1 MPNVNQTL
9 FIVIF
14 ALIALILVL
23 LTYVC
28 WLKRIKRQVKKD
40 ILADQH
46 RLEQQELGQAL
57 SSSQLQQLK
66 PVLLQQLFAQ
76 DLQRQRAERAEQTE
90 NPFEDTPQYTPAS
103 DAHMLVNIH
112 DSSET
117 DATIIHTGQEMNNRR
132 VEGRR

>member
-1 MPNVNQTL
+1 MPNLNQTL

-14 ALIALILVL
+14 ALIGLILVL

-28 WLKRIKRQVKKD
+28 WLKRMKRQVKEE

-46 RLEQQELGQAL
+46 RREQQELTQAL
-57 SSSQLQQLK
+57 SPSEIQQLK

-76 DLQRQRAERAEQTE
+76 DLQRQRAAANE
-90 NPFEDTPQYTPAS
+90 NPFEDTPQYTPLP

-117 DATIIHTGQEMNNRR
+117 DATIIHTGQETNNRR
-132 VEGRR
+132 TEGRR